1 MFQCSGQVKHV
12 PGNVPANVPGKTLA
26 PQGFSA
32 KWNIGT
38 FIFYIRVK
46 ERI

>member
-1 MFQCSGQVKHV
+1 MFRQMFRQMF
-12 PGNVPANVPGKTLA
+12 PGKTLA
-26 PQGFSA
+26 PQGFWG

>member
-1 MFQCSGQVKHV
+1 MFRAGGTLEHLKIS
-12 PGNVPANVPGKTLA
+12 NVPGKTLA
-26 PQGFSA
+26 PQGFWG

>member
-1 MFQCSGQVKHV
+1 MFQCSGQVEH
-12 PGNVPANVPGKTLA
+12 VPANVPGKTLA
-26 PQGFSA
+26 PQGFWG